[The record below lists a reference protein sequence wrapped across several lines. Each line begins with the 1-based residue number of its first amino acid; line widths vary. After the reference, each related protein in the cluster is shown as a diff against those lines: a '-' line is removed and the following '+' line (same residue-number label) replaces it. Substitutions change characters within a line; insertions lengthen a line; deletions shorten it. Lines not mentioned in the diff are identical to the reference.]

1 MYTKFEPYGA
11 HRFFPCFDQPDL
23 KAPITYNV
31 IVPDGWLAAANE
43 KASTDGMVFTVDDY
57 LTNAPS
63 KDKTLLNTYLSDKA
77 GKFSVFNPT
86 KPISTYLY
94 CVVAGNYFSIVGTAD
109 QLHNVPFS

>member
-43 KASTDGMVFTVDDY
+43 KASTDVMVFTVDDY
-57 LTNAPS
+57 LANAPS
-63 KDKTLLNTYLSDKA
+63 KDKTLLNIYLSDKA

-109 QLHNVPFS
+109 QLHNVPLS